1 VALQET
7 SSGQDAEWQAGG
19 GSRHGEER
27 RLVLAARKLTVIR
40 GAQMVLDQV
49 DLGMDEASRLGSCSR
64 RLE

>member
-1 VALQET
+1 VALWN
-7 SSGQDAEWQAGG
+7 SLSGQDAAWQARG

-40 GAQMVLDQV
+40 GAQVVLDQV
-49 DLGMDEASRLGSCSR
+49 DLVVDEASRLGSCSR